1 MRYDLGTRRATEL
14 KSGEWII
21 SPSVSRD
28 GRLLAYKVSPGDDG
42 YLAVMPLEGGAA
54 QRVASLGA
62 GLIRSLQI
70 HPDGRIFFS
79 QNIKSPDEVWTLEN
93 FLAMSKP
100 KK

>member
-1 MRYDLGTRRATEL
+1 MNGSSARRSHATAGYWPT
-14 KSGEWII
+14 S
-21 SPSVSRD
+21 
-28 GRLLAYKVSPGDDG
+28 RLLAYKVSPGDDG